1 MNYRHAFHS
10 GNFADVMKHSLIA
23 RILIHLNAK
32 DAAYR
37 YLDTH
42 AGVGIYDLA
51 AEAPSRTLEW
61 RDGIGR
67 LEQAI
72 LRPDEA
78 ILFAPYLD
86 CIREL
91 RLIKPALYP
100 GSPEFARRL
109 SRPQDRL
116 TLVELHRED
125 AEVLRRSLP
134 HDTRVTVLPGD
145 GWTALKACLP
155 PKERRGLVLI
165 DPPFEEP
172 GEFERLQAAL
182 KLAGAKWRTG
192 IYALWYPIK
201 SPARSDTFCTALG
214 QSGLKKLLRLE
225 LLVRNPVD
233 PARLNGSGLLVLNP
247 PWRFENEA
255 ELILQSLA
263 RILAANGEGKARID
277 WLARE

>member
-1 MNYRHAFHS
+1 MNYRHAFHI

-23 RILIHLNAK
+23 RILLHLNAK
-32 DAAYR
+32 EAAYH
-37 YLDTH
+37 YIDTH
-42 AGVGIYDLA
+42 AGTGIYDLA

-61 RDGIGR
+61 REGIAR
-67 LEQAI
+67 LEPAT
-72 LRPDEA
+72 LSPDEDT
-78 ILFAPYLD
+78 LFAPYFD

-91 RLIKPALYP
+91 RLTKPTLYP
-100 GSPEFARRL
+100 GSPELARSL
-109 SRPQDRL
+109 TRPQDRL

-125 AEVLRRSLP
+125 AELLRRSLP

-172 GEFERLQAAL
+172 DEFEQLQAAL

-201 SPARSDTFCTALG
+201 NPARSDTFCATLG

-225 LLVRNPVD
+225 LLVRDPVD

-255 ELILQSLA
+255 HLILQALA

-277 WLARE
+277 WLAGE